1 MNRTQLR
8 EVLAAAF
15 EKCVDESVGEL
26 TDDLN
31 LREGLKLDSIDLLST
46 SIEVQNELNITLNS
60 ADFDELE
67 TVGDLLDLLEA
78 KTSGNARQQRRD
90 AA

>member
-1 MNRTQLR
+1 MDRSQLR
-8 EVLAAAF
+8 VVLAAAL

-26 TDDLN
+26 SDEQN

-46 SIEVQNELNITLNS
+46 SIEVQNQLHISLNS
-60 ADFDELE
+60 ADFDDLE
-67 TVGDLLDLLEA
+67 TVGDLLDLLSS
-78 KTSGNARQQRRD
+78 KTAQQQRR

>member
-1 MNRTQLR
+1 MDRSHLR
-8 EVLAAAF
+8 AVLAAAF
-15 EKCVDESVGEL
+15 EKCVDESVGDL
-26 TDDLN
+26 SDDQN

-46 SIEVQNELNITLNS
+46 SIEVQNELNISLNS
-60 ADFDELE
+60 ADFDSLE

-78 KTSGNARQQRRD
+78 KTSHQLRR